1 MQPLYVGNVVPVRDA
16 FGQLLK
22 GSPQVQ
28 DAAGRCRVEI
38 RTAAD
43 GVIRPPAT
51 NGTAHSS
58 NPLLTTNSTSGIG
71 ANVKAADAG
80 LFCMAFPVRS
90 AAGTRLFARVYD
102 APTVA
107 AAAFYVDSDV
117 QDVPIYGTSL
127 TFTFGVARPLDPGDA
142 DGDGLNNSWEK
153 TLGTADRL
161 TSDYDEDGMRDL
173 HEMLAGTD
181 PTDAASLLEFHVIHS
196 ESERMLSAESD
207 PPVQGLRLRWAAVP
221 GRSYQLESAPG
232 LVPDPATGEIPG
244 FAPVGE
250 VLTAGAEE
258 YLLDVWV
265 DISGGEDQGVF
276 RVRLAKDEMP

>member
-16 FGQLLK
+16 LGQLLK

-80 LFCMAFPVRS
+80 LFCMAFPVRP

-117 QDVPIYGTSL
+117 QDVPAYGTSL
-127 TFTFGVARPLDPGDA
+127 AVTFGAARPLDPGDA

-153 TLGTADRL
+153 ALGTADRP
-161 TSDYDEDGMRDL
+161 TSDYDEDGMSDL

-181 PTDAASLLEFHVIHS
+181 PTDAASLLEFQAVRS
-196 ESERMLSAESD
+196 GAGLMLPAEFD
-207 PPVQGLRLRWAAVP
+207 PLGQCLRIRWAAVP
-221 GRSYQLESAPG
+221 GRSYQLEAASRLG
-232 LVPDPATGEIPG
+232 PALAGGETPG
-244 FAPVGE
+244 FAPLGE
-250 VLTAGAEE
+250 VVTAGAGE

-276 RVRLAKDEMP
+276 RVRLAEDETP